1 MTLPNRFTL
10 RDLPLAARLTLA
22 VFLIAVG
29 LGYGS
34 ALVQLHFQHATPG
47 HVLPSIDDVV
57 RKFHGETD
65 AGKKVSTLER
75 LIDTPSHE
83 DTPFNGSGS
92 MARAFTTKS
101 SDFSREIKKRP
112 RTEVEQEREN
122 ERQALLAFVRSGL
135 KKAEFDTDTTPR
147 PVALAD
153 KPMTAEFLNADGS
166 IKIKTL
172 FTERCVRC
180 HAPDGDD
187 SQAAKFPLDKFEQ
200 MQEYA
205 KVEANAGA
213 MSLPAL
219 TQSTHAHL
227 LTFAVLW
234 AVTGLVIAF
243 SSYPGWIRNW
253 LAPIVLVAQVADISC
268 WWLARLD
275 GTLGVHFAQ
284 AIVITGGVV
293 GLGLALQIVLGLFD
307 LFGTTGRILLVV
319 LMMGAGAGG
328 YFLKERAIDPQ
339 LQKEHAGT
347 IPVNNT

>member
-1 MTLPNRFTL
+1 MNPPNRFTL

-47 HVLPSIDDVV
+47 NALPSIDDVV

-65 AGKKVSTLER
+65 PAKKVSTLER

-112 RTEVEQEREN
+112 RAEVEQEREN
-122 ERQALLAFVRSGL
+122 ERQALLAFVKGGL
-135 KKAEFDTDTTPR
+135 KKAEFDADAMPR
-147 PVALAD
+147 PASLAD
-153 KPMTAEFLNADGS
+153 KPITAEFLTADGA
-166 IKIKTL
+166 IKIKSL
-172 FTERCVRC
+172 FTERCLRC

-187 SQAAKFPLDKFEQ
+187 SQAAKFPLDKFEH

-205 KVEANAGA
+205 KTEANAGA

-234 AVTGLVIAF
+234 AVTGLAIAF

-253 LAPIVLVAQVADISC
+253 LAPIVLVAQVADVAC

-275 GTLGVHFAQ
+275 GSLGVHFAQ
-284 AIVITGGVV
+284 AIVVTGGIV
-293 GLGLALQIVLGLFD
+293 GLGLALQILLGLFD
-307 LFGTTGRILLVV
+307 LFGTTGRVVLIV
-319 LMMGAGAGG
+319 LMMGAGAGA
-328 YFLKERAIDPQ
+328 YFLKERAIEPQ
-339 LQKEHAGT
+339 LQKERAPAT
-347 IPVNNT
+347 PAKVD